1 MANWN
6 GVNSVNMSTTLQALA
21 DQLRLHSKLQAY
33 FNVGGVDGQPMLR
46 LSDNA
51 IQMLLTRRMPWKFN
65 RKNLGSNNPAV
76 NSKFFMTQ
84 QGFQDFHHAG
94 ASCFTLINSTTPG
107 GVLPAGGAGVD
118 LNPGV
123 YANGNARVSYGP
135 FDGGNSYGPTVGGL
149 ANAQWQ
155 GYGIVFNPTNNTLTV
170 QFLDPHPFLPGN
182 IGTSV
187 FLIQGVVNPAFN
199 SQFVYNQLTQLSGWI
214 NGYNLI
220 AIPDNFH
227 IVLQG
232 NNAQLNTVTAVA
244 VSGGFTTI
252 TFGSTNNVPPYPS
265 SFDGEYSTAN
275 TTGAPILQGF
285 QMTFSGLTANAALNG
300 VTVTLTSVTATTA
313 TFKTPTGVTPVPGAD
328 AGNIYAVN
336 SGAPGIWDLG
346 WLEAAALID
355 INNPSFPLPINNI
368 DAVHRNPVE
377 YTSTGDTLSLSCE
390 IDYGNGVVKFRLSE
404 PVSTYPF
411 AFSVVYQAKAPH
423 FTNAQN
429 VFPWPDDL
437 SYVLFELLLWMGM
450 RFAYGIT
457 AAETQAQQQVAM
469 LALQRALESEDREDN
484 IMGITPQW
492 GLMR

>member
-1 MANWN
+1 MNF
-6 GVNSVNMSTTLQALA
+6 NSVPNVNMSTTLQAMS
-21 DQLRLHSKLQAY
+21 DQLKIHTRLQN
-33 FNVGGVDGQPMLR
+33 FVNVGGVDGQPMLR
-46 LSDNA
+46 LADNVQ
-51 IQMLLTRRMPWKFN
+51 QMLLTRRMPWKFN
-65 RKNLGSNNPAV
+65 RVQMGSNNPAV
-76 NSKFFMTQ
+76 NPHFFMTQ
-84 QGFQDFHHAG
+84 QGFQDFKHAG

-123 YANGNARVSYGP
+123 YANGAARINYGT
-135 FDGGNSYGPTVGGL
+135 FNGGNSYGPTAGGL
-149 ANAQWQ
+149 AASAWQ
-155 GYGIVFNPTNNTLTV
+155 TYGIVFDPVHNTVTV

-187 FLIQGVVNPAFN
+187 FLIQGVENPAFN
-199 SQFVYNQLTQLSGWI
+199 SQFVYNQLTQLSGWV

-252 TFGSTNNVPPYPS
+252 TFGSTNNIPPYPS

-328 AGNIYAVN
+328 AGSIYAVN
-336 SGAPGIWDLG
+336 SGAPGIWNLG
-346 WLEAAALID
+346 WVESAALVD
-355 INNPSFPLPINNI
+355 INNPSFPLPINPI
-368 DAVHRNPVE
+368 DAVHRISPE

-390 IDYGNGVVKFRLSE
+390 IDFGNGVVKFRLSE

-411 AFSVVYQAKAPH
+411 AFTVVYQAKAPH
-423 FTNAQN
+423 FVNGQS
-429 VFPWPDDL
+429 VFAWPDDL
-437 SYVLFELLLWMGM
+437 SYVLFEMLLWQGM

-457 AAETQAQQQVAM
+457 AAETQTQMQMAQI
-469 LALQRALESEDREDN
+469 ALQNALAAEDREDN
-484 IMGITPQW
+484 IMGLVPNWNI
-492 GLMR
+492 MR